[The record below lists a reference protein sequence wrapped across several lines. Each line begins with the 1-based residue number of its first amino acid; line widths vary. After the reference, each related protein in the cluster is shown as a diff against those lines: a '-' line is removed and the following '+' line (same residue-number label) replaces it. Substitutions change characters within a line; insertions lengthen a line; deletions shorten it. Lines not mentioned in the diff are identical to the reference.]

1 MLLFFEEIIVI
12 RLSQPITYAKMEY
25 IDLGIAD
32 HTGDG
37 GELRLN
43 IAGITCF
50 AFQFFD
56 KILDFFTKKLYTK

>member
-1 MLLFFEEIIVI
+1 
-12 RLSQPITYAKMEY
+12 MEY